1 MNKEDH
7 FIDTDKLGDVLLE
20 FSKKIS
26 RFSQNIPDTLFGS
39 LTEFLKNIPDDVK
52 NTQLFANVQKLSNY
66 DLNYED
72 VWWLVDSYGLIDK
85 EDAEEELM
93 EYYEQEN
100 RRRFPFDSSRC
111 KSRQR
116 RFYEDSRRGG
126 SSRSRDGGNR
136 KKMRAEY
143 FRDIDKHGFSSR
155 QERREFS

>member
-26 RFSQNIPDTLFGS
+26 RFSHNIPDTLFGS

-85 EDAEEELM
+85 EDLLWKNLCTLRMLCLKERTEN
-93 EYYEQEN
+93 EQEN
-100 RRRFPFDSSRC
+100 SR
-111 KSRQR
+111 KTEGRV
-116 RFYEDSRRGG
+116 Y
-126 SSRSRDGGNR
+126 DGE
-136 KKMRAEY
+136 KTAA
-143 FRDIDKHGFSSR
+143 
-155 QERREFS
+155 